1 MPNIVTYGSADD
13 EEEEEEDVDFA
24 VPAPLLV
31 VREPSKKRT
40 KTAKT
45 ANAKKL
51 SKRMLKEQIRSSRHD
66 DEEDPFEFD
75 GDDLFA

>member
-1 MPNIVTYGSADD
+1 
-13 EEEEEEDVDFA
+13 
-24 VPAPLLV
+24 LLV
-31 VREPSKKRT
+31 VREPSEKRT
-40 KTAKT
+40 KTAKA